1 MTPRALY
8 RETLCGETPEGSKGV
23 GVGFI
28 DIARRAGHGFEFD
41 IMAVDA
47 KRSYFCLKACV

>member
-8 RETLCGETPEGSKGV
+8 REALCGETPEGSKGA

-28 DIARRAGHGFEFD
+28 DIARRAEHGFEFD
-41 IMAVDA
+41 IMAVDD